1 MSQLASCPSDA
12 LPPITWSKLPADF
25 VLPDEPVESLV
36 QPLLAAALTEAL
48 DLAGWIAAEM
58 LIASNMAICAKIDGK
73 TVVKAPDW
81 FYVSRAFPVA
91 EGAIRRSYAPHTEGD
106 VPAVVMEF
114 LSETDTGEYSIRP
127 TYPYGKLWFYEQI
140 VRVPIYV
147 IFEPSSGLLEVR
159 QLNPSGSYE
168 RQAPDAQGRYW
179 IPSMGL
185 SLGVWHGR
193 RLENTI
199 HWLRWWDESG
209 NLLLWGF
216 ERLAEE
222 RQRVEQERQ
231 KAEQA
236 ELELEQERQ
245 KAEQEKARADRLA
258 ARLKAMGID
267 LEAE

>member
-1 MSQLASCPSDA
+1 MSHLASCPSDA
-12 LPPITWSKLPADF
+12 LPSITWEKLPDDF

-48 DLAGWIAAEM
+48 DLAGWIAVEM

-73 TVVKAPDW
+73 TVIKAPDW
-81 FYVSRAFPVA
+81 FYVPRAFPVA

-147 IFEPSSGLLEVR
+147 IFDPSSGLVEVR
-159 QLNPSGSYE
+159 QLNPSGNYE
-168 RQAPDAQGRYW
+168 RQTPDTEGRYW
-179 IPSMGL
+179 MPLMNL

-193 RLENTI
+193 RLKNTI

-222 RQRVEQERQ
+222 YQRVEQERQ
-231 KAEQA
+231 RAEQA
-236 ELELEQERQ
+236 ELELEQER
-245 KAEQEKARADRLA
+245 ARADRLA